1 MNLLIVD
8 DDAVEVQIIC
18 GIVKKEQLGIDNIF
32 YAYRTA
38 QAKKIVEENPVEI
51 IVCDIEMPGGN
62 GLEFLDWLQERK
74 HTASK
79 IVLTAYEEFGYA
91 TWAMRAGSMDYLL
104 KPVEDEQLNQVL
116 KKAVDIQK
124 EQIRKKQTLNDGKN
138 QMMTNREI
146 FFEEIVN
153 GIIEENGRM
162 LQKEADF
169 RKIGMEIHVTYM
181 PVLFCLKKWPSLLAE
196 YDQKFRHFIMKNIAY
211 EIFKNITKQV
221 ICIDIHSRG
230 IGVIFCGETEQEQI
244 HKVSMEYMHTFH
256 EYYGEYLCGYLGTQ
270 TDIKGLRQEMQR
282 LVQIEKNNLIH
293 ENQLIP
299 GEMKPEEEVQKS
311 AAFDTG
317 KFRLQMFAG
326 KFQSAAAVVMDELN
340 RSKMK
345 SDFDG
350 KMLKKFQNQIVQ
362 EIYLMLHETEKT
374 GDEIFTAR
382 QYQELREQS
391 LLTLE
396 YFERWLLWLLKK
408 AKELMSERRDEN
420 TPVGQAKGFIAEHLD
435 EEMNCKDVAEAVHLD
450 ADYLSKLFKKETGI
464 SMLKY
469 IHKERIHLAGRL
481 LMMTDQSVSDIAMQ
495 TGYTNASHF
504 ATAFK
509 KETGM
514 SPLEYRK
521 REEQSHTLSE
531 TE

>member
-18 GIVKKEQLGIDNIF
+18 GIVKKEELGIDHIF

-38 QAKKIVEENPVEI
+38 QAKNIVEENPIDI

-62 GLEFLDWLQERK
+62 GLEFLDWLQEKK

-104 KPVEDEQLNQVL
+104 KPVEDDQLNQVL

-124 EQIRKKQTLNDGKN
+124 EQIRKKQTLSGGKK
-138 QMMTNREI
+138 QMMANREL

-153 GIIEENGRM
+153 GIIGENGRV
-162 LQKEADF
+162 LQREADF
-169 RKIGMEIHVTYM
+169 RKIKMEINVTYL
-181 PVLFCLKKWPSLLAE
+181 PVLFCLKKWPPLLAE

-211 EIFKNITKQV
+211 EIFENITKQV
-221 ICIDIHSRG
+221 VCIDIHSRG
-230 IGVIFCGETEQEQI
+230 IGVIFCGETKQEQI
-244 HKVSMEYMHTFH
+244 HKAGMEYMNTFH
-256 EYYGEYLCGYLGTQ
+256 DYYGEYLCGYLGKQ
-270 TDIKGLRQEMQR
+270 TDIKGLRQEIQS
-282 LVQIEKNNLIH
+282 LVQTEKNNLTH

-299 GEMKPEEEVQKS
+299 GEIKQEEGREKT
-311 AAFDTG
+311 AAFDSG
-317 KFRLQMFAG
+317 KFRFQMFAG
-326 KFQSAAAVVMDELN
+326 KIQSAVAVVVDELN
-340 RSKMK
+340 QYKMK
-345 SDFDG
+345 SNFDG

-362 EIYLMLHETEKT
+362 EIYLMLYETKKT
-374 GDEIFTAR
+374 GDEIFTSR

-396 YFERWLLWLLKK
+396 DFERWLLWLLKK

-420 TPVGQAKGFIAEHLD
+420 TPVGQAKCFIAEHLD
-435 EEMNCKDVAEAVHLD
+435 EEMNCKDVADAVHLD

-469 IHKERIHLAGRL
+469 IHKERIHLAGKL

-521 REEQSHTLSE
+521 REEK
-531 TE
+531 